1 MIRTIADLCEKIQN
15 IATWTNPLVSTIIVI
30 LLTIIAV
37 LFYIVPMRL
46 LLCVVIIHQISKK
59 IRFLIKK
66 THVPDEIP
74 NLFQR
79 IQTNRELYA
88 NQNSIDNAKLS
99 IGQQNYW

>member
-1 MIRTIADLCEKIQN
+1 VDEPTGVNHLCDL
-15 IATWTNPLVSTIIVI
+15 LS
-30 LLTIIAV
+30 IIAV
-37 LFYIVPMRL
+37 VTYLVPTRV
-46 LLCVVIIHQISKK
+46 LLCIVIIHQISKK

-66 THVPDEIP
+66 THIPDEIP

-99 IGQQNYW
+99 MGQQNYW